1 MGFCPQCRSTSPLEA
16 SAPAAARSPAPVGG
30 GGRARLESGI
40 GEFDRVLG
48 GGLVPGASVLLGGE
62 PGIGKSTLLLQL
74 AHAHAAAGVDVL
86 VATAEES
93 VEQVAM
99 RAERL
104 GCAGVVVAA
113 EADVDRIIA
122 HSAGVGLLIV
132 DSIQTVATA
141 DGTGVPGGVTQ
152 VRESGQRLV
161 RFGKE
166 SGAAV
171 VLVGHV
177 TKDGSLAGPKHLEH
191 LVDVVLSLEGDGA
204 LGLRV
209 LRSAKN
215 RFGAT
220 HQVGLFHMTDGGME
234 EVTEPLLGDWQGD
247 VPGTV
252 AFAGV
257 EGRRSVLVELQAL
270 VAPTSNP
277 QPRRSVK
284 GIEVARLHQILAVLD
299 KHVGA
304 GFGGADVY
312 VNVTGG
318 LRIREP
324 AADLPLAVALM
335 SSLLDVPVG
344 RVAAWGEVGLTGEVR
359 PVSGAE
365 HRREEASRA
374 GLGVV
379 AARGSRDRIGS
390 LLTVAGLHPG
400 RRGPVVASGLDG
412 HAHAFVAP
420 SSPAA
425 TGAGNGAA

>member
-1 MGFCPQCRSTSPLEA
+1 MGFCPQCRSTTPLETA
-16 SAPAAARSPAPVGG
+16 VAAAATPPAPVAGS
-30 GGRARLESGI
+30 GRARVESGI

-48 GGLVPGASVLLGGE
+48 GGLVPGASVLVGGE

-74 AHAHAAAGVDVL
+74 AHAYTVRGVQVL

-104 GCAGVVVAA
+104 GCSGVVVAA

-122 HSAGVGLLIV
+122 HGAGVGVLIV
-132 DSIQTVATA
+132 DSIQTVATP
-141 DGTGVPGGVTQ
+141 DGTGVPGGVNQ

-177 TKDGSLAGPKHLEH
+177 TKDGSLAGPKQLEH
-191 LVDVVLSLEGDGA
+191 LVDVVLSLEGEGA

-220 HQVGLFHMTDGGME
+220 HQVGLFRMTDGGME

-252 AFAGV
+252 AFAGI

-270 VAPTSNP
+270 VAPTPNP

-284 GIEVARLHQILAVLD
+284 GIEVARLHQLLAVLD

-324 AADLPLAVALM
+324 AADLPLALALM

-344 RVAAWGEVGLTGEVR
+344 RMAAWGEVGLTGEVR
-359 PVSGAE
+359 PVSGAQ
-365 HRREEASRA
+365 HRREEAARA

-379 AARGSRDRIGS
+379 AAQGSRDHLGA
-390 LLTVAGLHPG
+390 LLALAGLHPG
-400 RRGPVVASGLDG
+400 AQGPVVASGLDG

-420 SSPAA
+420 PSPAA
-425 TGAGNGAA
+425 TGARH